1 MYLSEIEKIKNSIRN
16 IPDFPVQGIQFKDI
30 TTAIKDPLLF
40 NYITDILAERYMN
53 KGITKVVA
61 IESRGFIIAGALA
74 YKLHAGFV
82 PVRKPRKLPYDTYSV
97 TYDLEYGQDS
107 LHMHQDALDKDD
119 IVLVHDDLLATG
131 GTALATLNLV
141 KLFHVKKSYISFI
154 VELDCLNGRSRLEPT
169 YDVYS
174 LVHFDD

>member
-1 MYLSEIEKIKNSIRN
+1 
-16 IPDFPVQGIQFKDI
+16 
-30 TTAIKDPLLF
+30 
-40 NYITDILAERYMN
+40 
-53 KGITKVVA
+53 
-61 IESRGFIIAGALA
+61 
-74 YKLHAGFV
+74 
-82 PVRKPRKLPYDTYSV
+82 
-97 TYDLEYGQDS
+97 
-107 LHMHQDALDKDD
+107 MHQDALDKDD

-141 KLFHVKKSYISFI
+141 KLFHVKKSFISFI